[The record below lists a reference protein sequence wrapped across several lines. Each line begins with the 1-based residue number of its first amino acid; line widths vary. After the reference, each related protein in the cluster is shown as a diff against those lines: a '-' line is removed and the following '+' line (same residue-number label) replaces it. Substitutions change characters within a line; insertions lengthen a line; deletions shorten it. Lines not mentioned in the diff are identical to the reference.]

1 MKNWLIGKDLGAG
14 QDWRQEEKETI
25 ENEMVGW
32 HQWLN
37 GHEFGQGLGV
47 GDWQGSLA
55 CCSPW
60 GLKESDTSEP
70 LNWTEHQK
78 ISEVQLFWSVNQ
90 LKVLTQGEKHASTEL
105 NIVFFPSFGGLES
118 VIRMEKLRLPLN
130 LVTDHCYIQW

>member
-1 MKNWLIGKDLGAG
+1 MKNWLIGKDLGVG

-37 GHEFGQGLGV
+37 GHEFGQALGV
-47 GDWQGSLA
+47 GDGQGSLA

-60 GLKESDTSEP
+60 GLKESDMTEP

-90 LKVLTQGEKHASTEL
+90 LKVLTQGEKRASTEL
-105 NIVFFPSFGGLES
+105 NIVFFPSFGGL
-118 VIRMEKLRLPLN
+118 
-130 LVTDHCYIQW
+130 